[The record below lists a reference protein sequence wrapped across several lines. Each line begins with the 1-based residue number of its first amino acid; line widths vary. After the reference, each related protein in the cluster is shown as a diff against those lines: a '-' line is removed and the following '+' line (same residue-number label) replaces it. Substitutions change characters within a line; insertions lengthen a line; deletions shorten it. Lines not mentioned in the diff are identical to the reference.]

1 MNNRIKKLISLAM
14 AGTMVL
20 SLAACSN
27 SDSNTGD
34 TTNTDTNNTTDN
46 NTTTG
51 DTIKVGALFNIT
63 GGQASLDEPGYRAF
77 QLYFDELNA
86 AGGINGRQVEVVSY
100 DGKTDQTTCATNTSK
115 RSMWTKSLPSA
126 ACPTA
131 TMHSPPA
138 MWPRKRAFPS
148 SSPVQPP
155 RRWQASATRSF

>member
-63 GGQASLDEPGYRAF
+63 GGRLSG
-77 QLYFDELNA
+77 
-86 AGGINGRQVEVVSY
+86 
-100 DGKTDQTTCATNTSK
+100 
-115 RSMWTKSLPSA
+115 
-126 ACPTA
+126 
-131 TMHSPPA
+131 
-138 MWPRKRAFPS
+138 
-148 SSPVQPP
+148 
-155 RRWQASATRSF
+155 